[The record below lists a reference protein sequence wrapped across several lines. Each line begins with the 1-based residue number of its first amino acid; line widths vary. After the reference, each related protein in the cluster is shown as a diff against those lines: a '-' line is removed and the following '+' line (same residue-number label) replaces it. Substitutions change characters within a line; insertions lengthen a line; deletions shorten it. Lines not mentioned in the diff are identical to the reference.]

1 MIDATKYQAFIQ
13 GSREDVVMEG
23 ILSVDPN
30 KVIGRRKSKTDAEY
44 ANLPKNKE
52 VFPEFDPWN
61 IYQVKVL
68 PADERSIHKFN
79 GATFDRPDGNHV
91 PSVIEAVT
99 PYTLPYWLGVYHGM
113 L

>member
-13 GSREDVVMEG
+13 GSRADVVMEG

-30 KVIGRRKSKTDAEY
+30 KVIDKRKSKTDAEY
-44 ANLPKNKE
+44 VNLPKNKE
-52 VFPEFDPWN
+52 VFPDFDPWS

-68 PADERSIHKFN
+68 PADERFIHKMN
-79 GATFDRPDGNHV
+79 IATFNRPDINHLATM
-91 PSVIEAVT
+91 IEAAT